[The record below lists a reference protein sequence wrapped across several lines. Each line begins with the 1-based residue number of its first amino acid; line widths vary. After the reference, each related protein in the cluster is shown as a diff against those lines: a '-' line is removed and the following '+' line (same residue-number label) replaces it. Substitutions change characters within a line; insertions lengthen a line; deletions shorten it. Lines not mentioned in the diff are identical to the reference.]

1 MKIEDSY
8 NDNRSFDVDGITGS
22 VSKYIKE
29 DVSYPYF
36 VLEAT
41 EECPVPLNRLQVLPN
56 LFGTT
61 QIVSGISTATP
72 VTIYYKAEGKV
83 IKLGKLA
90 ARQVKSFLRLFEG
103 NIIRGMYD
111 ASTPLEGDMLY
122 VLSD

>member
-1 MKIEDSY
+1 MNYEDSY
-8 NDNRSFDVDGITGS
+8 TDNRTFDVDGISGS
-22 VSKYIKE
+22 VSKYVKE

-36 VLEAT
+36 LLEAT

-61 QIVSGISTATP
+61 QIVSGISTASP

-103 NIIRGMYD
+103 NKVTGMYD
-111 ASTPLEGDMLY
+111 EKTPLAGDNLY